1 MTHRWAAAVAGAALF
16 VPGLLAS
23 WGCPAPRGSVPMP
36 GARYPST
43 VCVLGLRGI
52 RVAVDASDTND
63 GSVDVLLTMSA
74 DTDELRRRAHAL
86 VESTGGDAGVL
97 RLPPLRT
104 PARVALEDI
113 ENGVVIHLTP
123 LSSRDSEALRGE
135 VDDRIERAADA
146 NECP

>member
-1 MTHRWAAAVAGAALF
+1 M
-16 VPGLLAS
+16 S
-23 WGCPAPRGSVPMP
+23 

-52 RVAVDASDTND
+52 RVAVDASDTDD

-86 VESTGGDAGVL
+86 VESTYSDAGIV
-97 RLPPLRT
+97 RLPPLHT
-104 PARVALEDI
+104 PAHVALEDI
-113 ENGVVIHLTP
+113 ENGIVIHLTP
-123 LSSRDSEALRGE
+123 LTPRDSEALRGE

>member
-1 MTHRWAAAVAGAALF
+1 MRRWAPAATGAVLF
-16 VPGLLAS
+16 LSALLATG
-23 WGCPAPRGSVPMP
+23 GCPAPRGGVPMS

-52 RVAVDASDTND
+52 RVAVDASDTDD
-63 GSVDVLLTMSA
+63 GSVDVLLTMSD

-86 VESTGGDAGVL
+86 VESTNGDAGML

-113 ENGVVIHLTP
+113 DNGIAIHLTP
-123 LSSRDSEALRGE
+123 LTPRDSEALRGE
-135 VDDRIERAADA
+135 VENRIARAADA
-146 NECP
+146 TECP

>member
-1 MTHRWAAAVAGAALF
+1 M
-16 VPGLLAS
+16 S
-23 WGCPAPRGSVPMP
+23 

-52 RVAVDASDTND
+52 RVAVDASETDD
-63 GSVDVLLTMSA
+63 GSVDVSLTMSD
-74 DTDELRRRAHAL
+74 DTEELRRRAHAL

-135 VDDRIERAADA
+135 VDDRVERAADA